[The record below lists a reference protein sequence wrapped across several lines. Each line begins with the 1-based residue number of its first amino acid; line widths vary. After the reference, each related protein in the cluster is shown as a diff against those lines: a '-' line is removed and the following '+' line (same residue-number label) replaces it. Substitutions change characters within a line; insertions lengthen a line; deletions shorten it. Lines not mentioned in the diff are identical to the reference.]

1 MNMTRYRLPYVVS
14 LFLLLVFLS
23 ACTAKQKVITQSED
37 NRGVGE
43 AYMSKGDYSE
53 ALRYLLMAEQQYSKD
68 YLLHDDLGKVYV
80 AKGKYDL
87 AINHFKRCLELNPEY
102 APGKNNLGSAYL
114 LAGKW
119 DEAIV
124 IFKAL
129 NEDLMYSTPHFPL
142 YNLGWAYY
150 NKKEYQ
156 TAIDY
161 YNQSLKSQHGFILAL
176 RGIGLVYKDM
186 GQPDQALVYFHKAA
200 EKSPKFPQLYMD
212 IGEIYTVLK
221 KYDEAITYYSQ
232 VSQIQPDSS
241 ISDQVKARITELM
254 KLISQ

>member
-1 MNMTRYRLPYVVS
+1 MTRYRLPYIV
-14 LFLLLVFLS
+14 LFFLLLVLFVG
-23 ACTAKQKVITQSED
+23 CETNKKTITQSED

-53 ALRYLLMAEQQYSKD
+53 ALRYLLLAEQQYSKD
-68 YLLHDDLGKVYV
+68 FLLHDDLGKIYV
-80 AKGKYDL
+80 AKGKYEL
-87 AINHFKRCLELNPEY
+87 AIDHFKKCIELNPEY

-129 NEDLMYSTPHFPL
+129 NEDLMYATPHFPL

-161 YNQSLKSQHGFILAL
+161 YNQALKSQYGFILAL
-176 RGIGLVYKDM
+176 RGLGLVYKDM
-186 GQPDQALVYFHKAA
+186 GQPEQALVYFHKAT

-212 IGEIYTVLK
+212 LGEVYTTLK
-221 KYDEAITYYSQ
+221 KYDEAIGYYTE
-232 VSQIQPDSS
+232 VSRIQPDSA
-241 ISDQVKARITELM
+241 ISDQAKARITELM